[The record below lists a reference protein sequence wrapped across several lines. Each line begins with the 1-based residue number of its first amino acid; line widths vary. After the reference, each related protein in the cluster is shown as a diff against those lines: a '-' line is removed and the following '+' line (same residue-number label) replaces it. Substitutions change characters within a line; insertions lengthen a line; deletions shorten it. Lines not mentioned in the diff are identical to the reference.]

1 MLGMGN
7 YVAKQRNLSFNNLS
21 VEFKRLI
28 THFGINEKI
37 WNVIRK
43 MDVERSEDGKEFFFS

>member
-7 YVAKQRNLSFNNLS
+7 YVAKQRKISFNNLTP
-21 VEFKRLI
+21 EFKRLI

-37 WNVIRK
+37 WNVIK
-43 MDVERSEDGKEFFFS
+43 LYIY